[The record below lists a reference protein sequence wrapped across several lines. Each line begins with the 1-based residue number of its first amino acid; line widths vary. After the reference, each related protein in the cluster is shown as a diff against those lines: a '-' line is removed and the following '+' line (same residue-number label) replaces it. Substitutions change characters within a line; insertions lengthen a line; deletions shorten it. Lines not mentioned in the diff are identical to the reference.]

1 MYIIY
6 WLSILILGY
15 SLFLFVSLSKELEK
29 EELQNSVKE
38 AARIAVIILAVIAY
52 MFSHVSSRA
61 INWNKKQEK
70 IQNVSDRGF

>member
-15 SLFLFVSLSKELEK
+15 SLFLFVSLSKELE
-29 EELQNSVKE
+29 EGENAVKE
-38 AARIAVIILAVIAY
+38 AARIAAVILAVIAY
-52 MFSHVSSRA
+52 IFSHISSRV
-61 INWNKKQEK
+61 INWNNEQEK

>member
-15 SLFLFVSLSKELEK
+15 SLFLFISLSKELEK
-29 EELQNSVKE
+29 EELQDSVKE
-38 AARIAVIILAVIAY
+38 AARIAAVILAIIAY
-52 MFSHVSSRA
+52 IFSHTSSRV